1 MTNQLTSPSRTRL
14 CVALVLSMAA
24 YAAYAQSPGR
34 GLPTSPIGS
43 QRIGPETVATPAP
56 TGLSMLAGEE
66 LVADIRVEGNKTI
79 PAPKITAQLSTRVGR
94 PFDSA
99 ALARDVRKLASMPW
113 FVSVRPYSERTEN
126 GRIVILRVVERSTVR
141 YVSYLG
147 NSKLKDKKLAK
158 ETGLKEG
165 AAVDPYLVEDGRR
178 KILAAYADAGF
189 PNAQVTILEGDQ
201 ADDRGIVYVI
211 NEGVKQ
217 KIWKVQ
223 FEGNDSDFASDR
235 RLKTR
240 VQTKPGYFYL
250 IGGNFN
256 RETLDGDLRKLTEYY
271 RAFGFFQAKVGRTL
285 EFGETGEWVTVKFV
299 IHEGPRY
306 EVRTV
311 RYVGNEKFGDDSL
324 ALGAKLPQGEFFEQ
338 AKMNADVEWLKEVY
352 GSQGY
357 VFADVKAEPVFLE
370 EPGKIDLVYH
380 IDEGKKWRVGRIF
393 VHIDGEN
400 PHTRIQTALNRL
412 SLRPGEIMDIREL
425 RASERRLQA
434 SQLFLTDPARGVS
447 PKITYRIPEL
457 DDTEFVA
464 SGGGAIRGQ
473 SPQDESWIVEQL
485 KRPGRRL
492 YQAFSRQPQQPSPE
506 QTLPPV
512 DVHIELPDA
521 VDTAAPGAPVQDDAQ
536 PDAANQRLSPGAQ
549 FSSGGPS
556 IRRLPPVEEPVHRH
570 VAYKPPITERSAWQS
585 ANRPVHAA
593 YADLQLPP
601 TQQIRGQ
608 SPQQAVYQQP
618 YGGTVPRATSPAS
631 APVAPAQ
638 PVQPVQYE
646 QYQPSQQPVYEP
658 QPAYAPPTGGGF
670 PPPPAAAPPGYPPPG
685 YPAPTSPSDIPPAG
699 TPYPPTPQ
707 IPSTTPDPALFP
719 NQGFATGEP
728 AVDLHVQLAEAQTG
742 RFMVGVGVNSDAG
755 VVGQIMIDERNFD
768 WRRIPTSWQ
777 DVVNGTAFRGGGQSF
792 RIEAAPG
799 TQVQRYLMSFTNPY
813 LFDTPISLSLSG
825 SFYDRRYTDWDEQRL
840 GGRVS
845 LGYQWTEND
854 LTARLTYRGEN
865 VNIHDA
871 NTIAVPELAETVGDN
886 SLNGFG
892 VVIANDTRNNP
903 FFATD
908 GHYVELQLE
917 QVVGSFNYPRAVVD
931 ARKYFLLNERP
942 DHSGRHVLVAQTR
955 LGFTGDDT
963 PVYDR
968 FFAGGYS
975 TMRGFDFRGAS
986 PRAGGDFMFLNT
998 LEYLFPLTA
1007 DDMVNGVCFCDF
1019 GTVEDSVTIDTWRV
1033 APGVGL
1039 RIQVPAMGPAPIA
1052 LDFAWPV
1059 SRADTDELQVFTFNV
1074 GFMR

>member
-1 MTNQLTSPSRTRL
+1 MCL
-14 CVALVLSMAA
+14 AGVLSLAA
-24 YAAYAQSPGR
+24 FAAYAQGPGG
-34 GLPTSPIGS
+34 GLPSSPSGRPAIM
-43 QRIGPETVATPAP
+43 PETIATPAP
-56 TGLSMLAGEE
+56 SGPSLLAGEE
-66 LVADIRVEGNKTI
+66 LVSDIIVEGNKTI
-79 PAPKITAQLSTRVGR
+79 PAAKITAQISTRVGR

-113 FVSVRPYSERTEN
+113 FVSVRPYSKKTDA
-126 GRIVILRVVERSTVR
+126 GREVTLRVVERTTVR
-141 YVSYLG
+141 YISYLG

-178 KILAAYADAGF
+178 KILAAYSDGGF
-189 PNAQVTILEGDQ
+189 PNAQVTILEGDKP
-201 ADDRGIVYVI
+201 DDRGIVYVI

-217 KIWKVQ
+217 KIWSVR

-240 VQTKPGYFYL
+240 VSTKPGYFYL
-250 IGGNFN
+250 IGGKFN
-256 RETLDGDLRKLTEYY
+256 REALDADVRKLTEYY
-271 RAFGFFQAKVGRTL
+271 RAFGFFQAEVGRTL
-285 EFGETGEWVTVKFV
+285 EFNDSGEWVTVRFV

-311 RYVGNEKFGDDSL
+311 RYVGNEKFSNDSL
-324 ALGAKLPQGEFFEQ
+324 SLGSKLPQGEFFEQ

-357 VFADVKAEPVFLE
+357 VFADVRAEPVFLE

-380 IDEGKKWRVGRIF
+380 VDEGKKWRVGRVF

-400 PHTRIQTALNRL
+400 PHTRIQTALNRM

-434 SQLFLTDPARGVS
+434 SQLFLSDPARGIS

-457 DDTEFVA
+457 DESEFVA
-464 SGGGAIRGQ
+464 SNGDAIRGQ
-473 SPQDESWIVEQL
+473 SPEEESWIIAQL

-492 YQAFSRQPQQPSPE
+492 YQAFTKDAQPAANDTPQ
-506 QTLPPV
+506 V
-512 DVHIELPDA
+512 DVHIDLPDG
-521 VDTAAPGAPVQDDAQ
+521 TLP
-536 PDAANQRLSPGAQ
+536 PDL
-549 FSSGGPS
+549 
-556 IRRLPPVEEPVHRH
+556 RRLPPVDAPQRH
-570 VAYKPPITERSAWQS
+570 QAFKPPITERDAWQS
-585 ANRPVHAA
+585 ANRPVHDA
-593 YADLQLPP
+593 YAGLSLPDSAVV
-601 TQQIRGQ
+601 RGQ
-608 SPQQAVYQQP
+608 SPQGGSPYQQP
-618 YGGTVPRATSPAS
+618 AYGGMLPRATNPGS
-631 APVAPAQ
+631 APVAAPQQ
-638 PVQPVQYE
+638 PVQAVQYE
-646 QYQPSQQPVYEP
+646 QYEPNMPVYDPQPTYPQQPT
-658 QPAYAPPTGGGF
+658 PAF
-670 PPPPAAAPPGYPPPG
+670 PPPAAAYPQA
-685 YPAPTSPSDIPPAG
+685 PATSPSDFGSAG
-699 TPYPPTPQ
+699 APYPSVPAA
-707 IPSTTPDPALFP
+707 PSTTVDPYLFP
-719 NQGFATGEP
+719 NQNFATGDP
-728 AVDLHVQLAEAQTG
+728 AVDIHVQLAEAQTG
-742 RFMVGVGVNSDAG
+742 RFMVGVGLNSDAG
-755 VVGQIMIDERNFD
+755 VVGQIMVDERNFN
-768 WRRIPTSWQ
+768 WKRVPTSWQ

-813 LFDTPISLSLSG
+813 VFDTNISMSLSG
-825 SFYDRRYTDWDEQRL
+825 SYYTRQYDDWQEQRL
-840 GGRVS
+840 GGRIS
-845 LGYQWTEND
+845 YGYQWTEND
-854 LTARLTYRGEN
+854 LSARLTYRGEN
-865 VNIHDA
+865 VNISNASADLPE
-871 NTIAVPELAETVGDN
+871 AVAVEGDN
-886 SLNGFG
+886 SLHGFG
-892 VVIANDTRNNP
+892 VVVANDTRNNP
-903 FFATD
+903 FFATS
-908 GHYVELQLE
+908 GHYVEMQVE
-917 QVVGSFNYPRAVVD
+917 QVVGTFVYPRATVD

-955 LGFTGDDT
+955 LGFSGDDT

-1019 GTVEDSVTIDTWRV
+1019 GTVEDSVKINDWRV

-1059 SRADTDELQVFTFNV
+1059 ARADTDELQVFTFNV